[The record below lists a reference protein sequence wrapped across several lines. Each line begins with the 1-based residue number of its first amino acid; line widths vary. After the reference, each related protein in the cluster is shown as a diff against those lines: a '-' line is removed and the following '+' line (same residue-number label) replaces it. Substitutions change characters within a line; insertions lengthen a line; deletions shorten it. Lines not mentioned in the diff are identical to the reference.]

1 MQGKKIYQ
9 EKLFLNYR
17 LSDHVPA
24 DNLYRRLNEI
34 INFDFI
40 YKSTAKYYGKE
51 GQMSIDPVVFM
62 KLILAGYLENLNSD
76 RRIINA
82 LGLRLDIRYFI
93 GYDLDEELPWH
104 STLSRTRKLYGEHIF
119 MELFRK
125 VLKQCIDNG
134 MISGR
139 RQAVDGVFIKANAAM
154 DSMIEKDILADAA
167 NYNQELEANEETPE
181 DKVPKSDNKKK
192 ESRKNPGSPTKP
204 QPASKV
210 SQGTSEATVL
220 TLDIQKR
227 DEQEKGSGLTGNE
240 QIINVVCKE
249 VTIAIVPGPGNE
261 KKDEQEKAPGSTD
274 KSHPIA
280 KTHYSPV
287 DPDARLSTK
296 RGKLPD
302 LNYLGEVSVDTA
314 SHVITHVQAFLADQ
328 RDCQCL
334 PGMLS
339 NMVSNLKENDIIVK
353 EVTADA
359 GFNSGKTLKTLE
371 AMGITGYIPNTAAFH
386 YEHEGFTY
394 HADGDYF
401 ECRNGKELT
410 YLGTYDNKKRYRR
423 TKLNCMA
430 CPFKD
435 TCIGDKQEMAINE
448 TIYKPYL
455 DRMHVRM
462 QTSKAKSVMK
472 KRQSTVEPVIG
483 SLVGNHGMK
492 KVNSRGLSQAN
503 KCLTMA
509 AIAYNVKK
517 LLNYKPKRTYDNINE
532 LTIGINNKINEL
544 IMGINNSIQGLISV
558 VTRLFMTP
566 HGFLLV

>member
-1 MQGKKIYQ
+1 MMQGKKIYQ

-40 YKSTAKYYGKE
+40 YTSTAKYYGKE

-62 KLILAGYLENLNSD
+62 KLLLAGYLENLNSD
-76 RRIINA
+76 RRIINS

-119 MELFRK
+119 MELFKK

-154 DSMIEKDILADAA
+154 DSMLEKAILADADS
-167 NYNQELEANEETPE
+167 YGQELEANEETPATE
-181 DKVPKSDNKKK
+181 APKSADKKK
-192 ESRKNPGSPTKP
+192 GDGKKDTMHSSKP
-204 QPASKV
+204 QVV
-210 SQGTSEATVL
+210 SHLNQEAAGATVL
-220 TLDIQKR
+220 ALDIKKR
-227 DEQEKGSGLTGNE
+227 DEPENGLGLTPNTQAISSLDNE
-240 QIINVVCKE
+240 PAIAAVVNFCD
-249 VTIAIVPGPGNE
+249 E
-261 KKDEQEKAPGSTD
+261 KRVDAEKNGSPIE

-302 LNYLGEVSVDTA
+302 LNYLGEISVDTA
-314 SHVITHVQAFLADQ
+314 SHMITHVQAFLADQ

-371 AMGITGYIPNTAAFH
+371 AMGITGYIPNTGAFH
-386 YEHEGFTY
+386 PDHEGFTY
-394 HADGDYF
+394 HAEGDYF
-401 ECRNGKELT
+401 ECRNGKRLT
-410 YLGTYDNKKRYRR
+410 YLGTYDDKKRYRR
-423 TKLNCMA
+423 TKMNCIG

-455 DRMHVRM
+455 ERMQVRM
-462 QTSKAKSVMK
+462 QTRKAGIVMK

-483 SLVGNHGMK
+483 TLVGFHGMK
-492 KVNSRGLSQAN
+492 KVNSRGLAQAN

-509 AIAYNVKK
+509 AIAYNIKK
-517 LLNYKPKRTYDNINE
+517 LLNLRPRRSHDNMNE
-532 LTIGINNKINEL
+532 LTKL
-544 IMGINNSIQGLISV
+544 INNSIEQLLAAIGLC
-558 VTRLFMTP
+558 L
-566 HGFLLV
+566 GFEFIRFSQRS